1 MKGHARNLMTERVT
15 AVTPGTLLEA
25 IAQTL
30 IAEGIGGVPVVDHEN
45 RVLGFVSETDLLAA
59 LLREMDGE
67 TTAHDIMSRPPITVD
82 EFATADEVLTVMRE
96 RHIHHL
102 PVVREGR
109 LVGIISPLD
118 VLRFFV
124 ERVMAPPPEVG

>member
-15 AVTPGTLLEA
+15 AVTAGTLLEA

-59 LLREMDGE
+59 LLRHIDGE

-82 EFATADEVLTVMRE
+82 EFATTDEVLTLMRE
-96 RHIHHL
+96 WSERADWWAS
-102 PVVREGR
+102 
-109 LVGIISPLD
+109 SPPWTCC
-118 VLRFFV
+118 
-124 ERVMAPPPEVG
+124 ASSSNA